1 MSLLSLDYQSAIR
14 SLNWDS
20 KNNNNPSKFITEW
33 MYFKESGNPPVEF
46 DRKNKIGIY
55 VAPRKKNHRFIR
67 GLIEMVLLK
76 LDYIN

>member
-20 KNNNNPSKFITEW
+20 KNNIEW

-46 DRKNKIGIY
+46 DR
-55 VAPRKKNHRFIR
+55 
-67 GLIEMVLLK
+67 
-76 LDYIN
+76 

>member
-46 DRKNKIGIY
+46 DGSY
-55 VAPRKKNHRFIR
+55 
-67 GLIEMVLLK
+67 
-76 LDYIN
+76 LDFVFF